1 MASSDGSGVH
11 VWLPP
16 VEHTPADAVLGRVAL
31 PADEVVH
38 SLLDSELRLGMLAEA
53 VGKAGYAQLWVE
65 REAGVVR
72 RSAFSQYEQEL

>member
-1 MASSDGSGVH
+1 MVAASGAHARGDGVADRGD
-11 VWLPP
+11 L
-16 VEHTPADAVLGRVAL
+16 DAVLGRVAL

-53 VGKAGYAQLWVE
+53 VGKAGHAQLWVE